1 MPKIPF
7 KNYRISKNNNL
18 RIFTNKSRSKLPY
31 LKYQLPVSIVM
42 VSGSILLF
50 YWLDDVKEIIDV
62 SFIFSDLSKQ
72 INAIYSLLVITF
84 SNILTIILYIFFVS
98 IAFLMLIGGLI
109 RFYKVTKAYIFQ
121 RRRSY
126 RSSKRFY

>member
-1 MPKIPF
+1 MPNIPF
-7 KNYRISKNNNL
+7 KYYRFTKNDNL

-31 LKYQLPVSIVM
+31 LTCQLPVSIIM

-50 YWLDDVKEIIDV
+50 YWLDYVQETIDI
-62 SFIFSDLSKQ
+62 SFILSDLSKQ

-84 SNILTIILYIFFVS
+84 SNLLTILLYLLCVS

-109 RFYKVTKAYIFQ
+109 RVYKVTKAYMFH